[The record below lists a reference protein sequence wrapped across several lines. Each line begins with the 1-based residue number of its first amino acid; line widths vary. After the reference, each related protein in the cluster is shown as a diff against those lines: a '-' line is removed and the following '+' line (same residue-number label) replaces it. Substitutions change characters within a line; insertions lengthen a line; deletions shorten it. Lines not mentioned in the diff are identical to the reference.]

1 MNIIVTG
8 ASSGI
13 GFELV
18 KLFCQDKDHQVMA
31 IARNEEKLHHLN
43 SLCIHGNMFAVPFDI
58 TETDMSGLAPV
69 ITSIFNQVDIV
80 INNAGVLINNPFI
93 ALRQEDWQ
101 QIFEVNVFGVARFLQ
116 LLYPLLNREGSHVVN
131 IGSMGGFMGS
141 SKFPGLAAYSS
152 AKAALAVLSECLA
165 EEWKLEGIKV
175 NCLALGAVQTEMLAT
190 AFPDYQAPL
199 QAEEIAQWIAHFAL
213 NGHRYFNGKVI
224 PVSLDTP

>member
-18 KLFCQDKDHQVMA
+18 RLFCQDKNHKVIA
-31 IARNEEKLHHLN
+31 IARNEDKLHQLN
-43 SLCIHGNMFAVPFDI
+43 LLCNQSNMFPVPFDI
-58 TETDMSGLAPV
+58 TETDMSGLTAD
-69 ITSIFNQVDIV
+69 ITSIFTQVDIV
-80 INNAGVLINNPFI
+80 INNAGLLINKPFLT
-93 ALRQEDWQ
+93 LRQEDWQ

-116 LLYPLLNREGSHVVN
+116 LLYPFLNREGSHVVN

-141 SKFPGLAAYSS
+141 SKFPGLSAYSS

-165 EEWKLEGIKV
+165 EEWKDEGIKV

-190 AFPDYQAPL
+190 AFPDYKVPL
-199 QAEEIAQWIAHFAL
+199 QAEDMAKWIAHFAL
-213 NGHRYFNGKVI
+213 NGHCYFNGKVI